1 MPVALVTNYL
11 TPYRVPLYERLADRH
26 GVDVWCFGG
35 GDRYV
40 PAWFAD
46 LDRQLDDAR
55 FRTRRLGGPVSAI
68 ALGRGYDAVIA
79 PHAGGAMLPAAY
91 AGARAHRKQ
100 FILWASVWAEPR
112 SPAHAVASPAIHH
125 IYRRADAV
133 VSYGEHTSRF
143 VAGIRGHDDDVFV
156 APQSVEADLFA
167 REVAS
172 DEIDAFRERHGLT
185 GPFALYAGRLVAE
198 KGVDVLLDAW
208 RSVSSELTLVVV
220 GDGPLA
226 GAVRA
231 APRTRLL
238 GPLRRP
244 ELPVAY
250 AAAQFALLPSIP
262 TPRFLE
268 PWGLVCNEAMHQ
280 ARPVIATTAVGA
292 VAGGLVRDQ
301 QTGLVVPPGDSRA
314 LAEAIDRL
322 AADPALRARLGEAAR
337 ASVAAYN
344 YDAMVEA
351 FDRAL
356 ATAATARARNRR

>member
-1 MPVALVTNYL
+1 MAEPVIDADVAVVGAGAAGLAAARRLLDLGLRVLVLEARDRIGGRSHTVITANGYAADL
-11 TPYRVPLYERLADRH
+11 GCGWLHSADRNPWTDIAIAQGRTIDRTPPPWSRLALPVGFPLAEQKEFR
-26 GVDVWCFGG
+26 
-35 GDRYV
+35 
-40 PAWFAD
+40 
-46 LDRQLDDAR
+46 DA
-55 FRTRRLGGPVSAI
+55 L
-68 ALGRGYDAVIA
+68 
-79 PHAGGAMLPAAY
+79 
-91 AGARAHRKQ
+91 
-100 FILWASVWAEPR
+100 
-112 SPAHAVASPAIHH
+112 
-125 IYRRADAV
+125 
-133 VSYGEHTSRF
+133 
-143 VAGIRGHDDDVFV
+143 
-156 APQSVEADLFA
+156 
-167 REVAS
+167 
-172 DEIDAFRERHGLT
+172 DAFRERHGLT

-198 KGVDVLLDAW
+198 KGVDVLMDAW

-226 GAVRA
+226 EAVRA

-238 GPLRRP
+238 GPLPRP

-250 AAAQFALLPSIP
+250 ATAQFALLPSIP

-301 QTGLVVPPGDSRA
+301 QTGLVVPPSDSRA

-322 AADPALRARLGEAAR
+322 AADPALRVRLGEAAR

-356 ATAATARARNRR
+356 ATAAIARTRNRR